1 MINEEAL
8 FTASML
14 FLVDVTVY
22 VSSVLWFFDVEE
34 LAFNR
39 PTYGRTKTDIIIK
52 VFFHIKSLSYIN

>member
-8 FTASML
+8 FTGSML
-14 FLVDVTVY
+14 ILVAVSVY

-39 PTYGRTKTDIIIK
+39 PTHGHTKTDQ
-52 VFFHIKSLSYIN
+52 S